1 MALNKKSKNYLIG
14 LAGAILLPLSI
25 FLYYNKSVMNAVKLP
40 KFYRVDKVDSIS
52 VDGKMRY
59 DTIYHKVNDIQLVN
73 QLGHNVS
80 LNNDLRG
87 KILVINFFFTNCNTI
102 CPKLTTNI
110 EHAVAAYK
118 KKNTDI
124 VQFLSISV
132 DPNDSVSVL
141 RQYAD
146 RYTTQHD
153 RWWFL
158 TGNKDSIYH
167 YAKEELGLVL
177 DAETPDDFIHSQ
189 QVVLVDTF
197 RNIRGYYDGLD
208 VNQMVQMTDDV
219 MLLNL
224 EKNKQEKKKK

>member
-14 LAGAILLPLSI
+14 FAGAILLPLSI
-25 FLYYNKSVMNAVKLP
+25 FLYMNKRVMNAVKLP
-40 KFYRVDKVDSIS
+40 KFYRVDKVDSS
-52 VDGKMRY
+52 LSDGKMEY
-59 DTIYHKVNDIQLVN
+59 DTTFHKLNDIHLYN
-73 QLGHNVS
+73 QLGEKVS
-80 LNNDLRG
+80 INEDLRG
-87 KILVINFFFTNCNTI
+87 KILVINFFFTRCKTI
-102 CPKLTTNI
+102 CPPLILNM

-132 DPNDSVSVL
+132 DPYDSVSVL

-146 RYTTQHD
+146 RYTTQHN

-158 TGNKDSIYH
+158 TGNQDSIYH
-167 YAKEELGLVL
+167 FAKEELGLVL
-177 DAETPDDFIHSQ
+177 DAETPDEFIHSQ

-197 RNIRGYYDGLD
+197 RNIRGYYDGLE
-208 VNQMVQMTDDV
+208 VQQMVQLTDDV

-224 EKNKQEKKKK
+224 EKNKKNKKKK